1 MQGQFSDTKKAI
13 LSGEKCVVASA
24 IQRAIFSGK
33 KCVVASSSFWN

>member
-1 MQGQFSDTKKAI
+1 LIISGQKKEF

-24 IQRAIFSGK
+24 IQRAISSGK